1 MARAGSRRLYEQRGG
16 SDPMLLILYYCVGS
30 MQRQMEEEM
39 ARAGVRRQYEQRQGI
54 VQEALN
60 STLENDR
67 AVEAVLT
74 SNGQRQVGT
83 H

>member
-1 MARAGSRRLYEQRGG
+1 
-16 SDPMLLILYYCVGS
+16 
-30 MQRQMEEEM
+30 M

-74 SNGQRQVGT
+74 SNGQRQVGRDGLEVGAYALT
-83 H
+83 DTEFLAGYFAGYLARCLKDIFLKIP